1 MDKQSKKQDKQY
13 QIPMVVSDEVI
24 RDFGIKQ
31 EDVTWRR
38 HRKPQVPGSDG
49 GRNRGRV
56 QGVYGADLGRNQA
69 RGPGWPLHGQGQK
82 RQADPLPR
90 E

>member
-38 HRKPQVPGSDG
+38 IGNRKC
-49 GRNRGRV
+49 RV
-56 QGVYGADLGRNQA
+56 VMVDATEEEYKAYMAPIWAEIKRED
-69 RGPGWPLHGQGQK
+69 PGWPLHGQGQK